1 MQTNTYLG
9 HGKSV
14 PKAYQPKLTRILISF
29 YKKSLFSYSLYSL
42 KIYSYSKFFMSNTIP
57 KRDNSN
63 KMEQQFKK
71 VIRLNDWIALLCF

>member
-14 PKAYQPKLTRILISF
+14 PKSYQSKVIPRMIPF
-29 YKKSLFSYSLYSL
+29 YKKTLFSYSIYFL
-42 KIYSYSKFFMSNTIP
+42 KIYSYSKFFMSNIIP

-63 KMEQQFKK
+63 KMEQ
-71 VIRLNDWIALLCF
+71 